1 MAQKKIGVDQI
12 ESGKEGLLDLG
23 TRLNNVDAEIENVK
37 DNVAN
42 LDARKSAD
50 IAKVNEAIMAAA
62 SAPITA
68 PVFNDIV
75 TYIVQDTDVV
85 EGMPTTITIPDG
97 KEYKVGKGN
106 MLVLRNGVP
115 QIPTSGDYTEETE
128 TTVKFAANVLKVG
141 DVITFII
148 GNPSKLN
155 YTVSVDYYTEGD
167 DEGRIRTIS
176 YSGDIERS
184 ITYTYTASGKIETET
199 VTEDGKTTTK
209 TYTYDEFTGRLIGI
223 NSVVS

>member
-37 DNVAN
+37 YDVAD
-42 LDARKSAD
+42 LDASKSAD
-50 IAKVNEAIMAAA
+50 IAKVNETIMAAA
-62 SAPITA
+62 SAPITT
-68 PVFNDIV
+68 PVFNDIA
-75 TYIVQDTDVV
+75 TYTVKDTDVV
-85 EGMPTTITIPDG
+85 EGLPTTITIPDG

-115 QIPTSGDYTEETE
+115 QIPTNGDYTEETE
-128 TTVKFAANVLKVG
+128 TTVEFAANVLKAG

-209 TYTYDEFTGRLIGI
+209 TYTYDEFTGRLTGI

>member
-1 MAQKKIGVDQI
+1 MK
-12 ESGKEGLLDLG
+12 LLW
-23 TRLNNVDAEIENVK
+23 RC
-37 DNVAN
+37 
-42 LDARKSAD
+42 
-50 IAKVNEAIMAAA
+50 
-62 SAPITA
+62 SAPITT
-68 PVFNDIV
+68 PVFNDIA
-75 TYIVQDTDVV
+75 TYTVKDTDVV

-115 QIPTSGDYTEETE
+115 QSPTNGDYTEETE
-128 TTVKFAANVLKVG
+128 TTVKFAANVLKEG

-155 YTVSVDYYTEGD
+155 YTVLVDYYTEGD

-223 NSVVS
+223 NSVVF